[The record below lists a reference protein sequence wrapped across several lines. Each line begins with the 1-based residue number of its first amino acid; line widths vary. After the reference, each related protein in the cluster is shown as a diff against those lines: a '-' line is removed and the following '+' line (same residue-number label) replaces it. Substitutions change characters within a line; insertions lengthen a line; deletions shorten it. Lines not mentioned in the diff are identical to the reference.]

1 MIGKPTYSRIA
12 AMAKRDISTVDKGIP
27 IFLRYAHR
35 WKAEELR
42 NHLRY
47 VLDEIDRISHPAS
60 SASPVRTCPDGA
72 RPQGLNGTMS
82 ALLVGISAVLA
93 PYVSDLTWGRIWHP
107 SEEDIGIL
115 CELLN
120 DSPLCDEEDQ
130 VSADEVETAVES
142 LELTFLSLGL
152 SSLELQ
158 PVAGSK
164 RPLSRESS
172 GSEDACEEVIPS
184 IEWE

>member
-1 MIGKPTYSRIA
+1 MIGEPTYSTIA
-12 AMAKRDISTVDKGIP
+12 AMAERDISTLDKGIP
-27 IFLRYAHR
+27 IFLRYYTHG
-35 WKAEELR
+35 WKPEEEELR

-47 VLDEIDRISHPAS
+47 ILNEIDRISDPP
-60 SASPVRTCPDGA
+60 SPLPPHPDGA
-72 RPQGLNGTMS
+72 RLQGLNGTMS